1 MSGDPLRST
10 SKVSPIRPGADIS
23 LRQFMSV
30 KEVADYLHINTKK
43 VYALVSE
50 GKIPGTK
57 VTGKWLF
64 PRKLVDRWLMESSHG
79 GLLTDRLVVTGSDD
93 ALIQRAITHIVNE
106 MQGHALVSYTN
117 TGTELGLSLL
127 ARQRADVCGVRWGPA
142 QESARRHTALVRQY
156 PPHKTWVLVRAFE
169 REQGLVVVPG
179 LINDPEDISRLFGNE
194 ARWVMR
200 HDSAGAQRY
209 LRELFSR
216 HKIDPTRLRVAA
228 RVLSERDIASYLNRE
243 EADVGPGPRSLANEF
258 GLDFIPVGW
267 EAYDLALD
275 RGVFFRTLFQK
286 LIEQLKGPECQ
297 RLAAVFSGYRFDH
310 CGEIVW
316 SA

>member
-1 MSGDPLRST
+1 
-10 SKVSPIRPGADIS
+10 
-23 LRQFMSV
+23 MSV

-93 ALIQRAITHIVNE
+93 SLIQHAITHIVNE

-142 QESARRHTALVRQY
+142 QESTRRHAALVRQY
-156 PPHKTWVLVRAFE
+156 PPYKNWVLVRAFE
-169 REQGLVVVPG
+169 REQGLVVSPG
-179 LINDPEDISRLFGNE
+179 LIEAAGDIGRLFE
-194 ARWVMR
+194 SQARWVMR

-216 HKIDPTRLRVAA
+216 HKVDPTRLRVTA
-228 RVLSERDIASYLNRE
+228 RVLSERDVASHLNRE

-286 LIEQLKGPECQ
+286 LIEQLNGPECR
-297 RLAAVFSGYRFDH
+297 RLAAVFGGYRFDN
-310 CGEIVW
+310 CGQIVW